1 MKYAEP
7 TENSR
12 KSLINFVK
20 NHPHPP
26 NKHVHGS
33 LFPTIK
39 YLEKRVNISP
49 SYRSVQKISMHLDA
63 RKPLTLLLIIR
74 AKIIKWFESV
84 RCHAQCFIFI

>member
-39 YLEKRVNISP
+39 YLEKTEFQIF
-49 SYRSVQKISMHLDA
+49 Y
-63 RKPLTLLLIIR
+63 
-74 AKIIKWFESV
+74 W
-84 RCHAQCFIFI
+84 CFLEIW